1 MIAEC
6 RVECRVQC
14 AEWRQIGCH
23 GHLARAAFCL
33 LAAAA
38 FALDGRQPACAVEPQ
53 FRGALL
59 APDIVT
65 TERLSSLRADGYGAV
80 ILVVSKGDGA
90 ENNAARA
97 IEKSGLELY
106 YWIEVGRC
114 PELADE
120 HPLWMA
126 SLQGHPEWRRFHKDF
141 PKPKADETVKCY
153 PWVPVFYRE
162 AFDAHLA
169 RIERLLAG
177 LPPAKAVYLNDLQ
190 GAPSACGCGNPVCRW
205 TTDYGPIVTATKLSD
220 DAPAKFV
227 AAVRKLVTKET
238 KVVPV
243 WVTECE
249 AHDKNDDKLCAGV
262 GCYEGICWKAYVR
275 QLAPVAAVNDKLGA
289 LLLYKEFGQ
298 DVPNYKARAG
308 WISHAIEHGFANRPA
323 KQKSPAIQASRI
335 VAVLQG
341 WEVTDAE
348 IAAQLEQT
356 TSAGVGGT
364 IVAFAPI
371 DQSWSPKTVKWK

>member
-1 MIAEC
+1 MT
-6 RVECRVQC
+6 
-14 AEWRQIGCH
+14 
-23 GHLARAAFCL
+23 L
-33 LAAAA
+33 LASDA
-38 FALDGRQPACAVEPQ
+38 FAEL
-53 FRGALL
+53 RGALL
-59 APDIVT
+59 TAEMVT

-97 IEKSGLELY
+97 IEESGLELH
-106 YWIEVGRC
+106 YWIEVGRS

-126 SLQGHPEWRRFHKDF
+126 SLQGHDKWRRLYKDF
-141 PKPKADETVKCY
+141 PQPKSDETIKVY

-169 RIERLLAG
+169 RIEKLLAG
-177 LPPAKAVYLNDLQ
+177 LPPAKAIYLNDLQ

-205 TTDYGPIVTATKLSD
+205 TTDYGPIVTATKLGD
-220 DAPAKFV
+220 DAAAKFV
-227 AAVRKLVTKET
+227 AEVRKRVPKET

-249 AHDKNDDKLCAGV
+249 AHDKDNDKLCAGV

-275 QLAPVAAVNDKLGA
+275 QLTPLAADSDTLGA

-308 WISHAIEHGFANRPA
+308 WIGHAIEHGFADQPA
-323 KQKSPAIQASRI
+323 KQKSPAIKPSRI

-341 WEVTDAE
+341 WDVTDAE
-348 IAAQLEQT
+348 IAAQLEQAT
-356 TSAGVGGT
+356 GAGAGGT
-364 IVAFAPI
+364 IVAFARI
-371 DQSWSPKTVKWK
+371 DQAWSPKTVTHKPEAQAKESSTAEPTLPHR